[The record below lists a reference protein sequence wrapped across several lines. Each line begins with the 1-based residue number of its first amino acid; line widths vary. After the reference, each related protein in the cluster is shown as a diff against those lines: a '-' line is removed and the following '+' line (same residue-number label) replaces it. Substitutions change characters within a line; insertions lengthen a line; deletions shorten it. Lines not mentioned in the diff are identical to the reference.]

1 MKELQKLKTKNNKRV
16 GRGIAAGGGKT
27 AGRGTKGQRSR
38 SGHKNAA
45 PGFEGGQTPLK
56 MRLPKKKGFQPRKNF
71 IIEVTLQFLDQHF
84 KDKEKVTTNKVLKI
98 KSISKK
104 RNPIIKVLGTGKSS
118 KIFTFDDNF
127 IFTKST
133 KKLGSKPSTK
143 K

>member
-1 MKELQKLKTKNNKRV
+1 MKELEKLKTKNNKRV

-27 AGRGTKGQRSR
+27 AGRGTKGQRCR

-56 MRLPKKKGFQPRKNF
+56 MRLPKKKGFQGRKNS
-71 IIEVTLQFLDQHF
+71 IIEVTLGFMDQSF
-84 KDKEKVTTNKVLKI
+84 KNNEKITVEKVLKI
-98 KSISKK
+98 KSITKK
-104 RNPIIKVLGTGKSS
+104 RNAIIKVLGTGKTS
-118 KIFTFDDNF
+118 KKFTFGDNF

-133 KKLGSKPSTK
+133 KKLGSEQSAK